1 MSDIDFKAITDTDG
15 NEISGVYTVDSFEK
29 YLEVIQGELGRFYKG
44 PDERYRYFRGQL
56 RRAREWPL
64 KTSLGRYKHL
74 HGMSP
79 RELSNTERAV
89 LETFKNHLLSFLT
102 HLPRNDWEALAIA
115 QHHKLPTRFLDWTTN
130 PLVALYF
137 ATRVTE
143 TNYSTAMA
151 ALIDL
156 PVPPTKH
163 PVDSAVYVLRNE
175 PRRYADLVKEDLE
188 EDDVK
193 PVPDL
198 ATTFASSDDGYSE
211 FGIELSDAK
220 AERLKLDQPWLAQMS
235 PEFDQRF
242 EAPRMKKAAEGTGEE
257 KGSVS
262 ELPSP
267 FHIFENIIYDP
278 PHVSP
283 RIRAQDGVL
292 LACFQPLQPLGEQ
305 DYIEIVVKA
314 ESHEEIRGRLEQY
327 GLFDKQLFP
336 DLDGIA
342 TWLKYRE
349 FEVKNR
355 DNSV

>member
-1 MSDIDFKAITDTDG
+1 MSDIDFKAITDSDG
-15 NEISGVYTVDSFEK
+15 NEISGSYTVDSFEK
-29 YLEVIQGELGRFYKG
+29 YLEVIEERIARFYKK
-44 PDERYRYFRGQL
+44 PDERHRYFRGQI
-56 RRAREWPL
+56 RRAKDWPL

-74 HGMSP
+74 QRMSV
-79 RELSNTERAV
+79 RELSNTEKAV
-89 LETFKNHLLSFLT
+89 LETFKNHLFSLLT

-137 ATRVTE
+137 ATRNTQISYASPRDILDYDSDIPE
-143 TNYSTAMA
+143 FRS
-151 ALIDL
+151 
-156 PVPPTKH
+156 
-163 PVDSAVYVLRNE
+163 VDSAVYVLINE

-198 ATTFASSDDGYSE
+198 ATTPASSDDGYSE
-211 FGIELSDAK
+211 FGIAPRDAE
-220 AERLKLDQPWLAQMS
+220 AERLRLDQPWLAQMS
-235 PEFDQRF
+235 PEFDQQY
-242 EAPRMKKAAEGTGEE
+242 EASLTKKSAEGSGEQN
-257 KGSVS
+257 GGVA

-292 LACFQPLQPLGEQ
+292 LACSQPLQPLGEQ
-305 DYIEIVVKA
+305 DYIEIVIKA
-314 ESHEEIRGRLEQY
+314 KAHEDIRGRLEQY

-349 FEVKNR
+349 FESKNR
-355 DNSV
+355 DNSA